1 MKKLL
6 MCLTLVLVMLLSTAC
21 STNVRQEGDTQAPSE
36 TIDKVTAAADEII
49 ASAGVDAV
57 EVEVGE
63 IESGRYG
70 SSARITAQVPNYTEL
85 FTAAFEEDDPTGALA
100 KAIENREYTT
110 VEYKGYASVTMDGDN
125 QIVHSDE
132 LVKSFIEKEL
142 IKAINAVLESEAA
155 K

>member
-1 MKKLL
+1 MKKLFV
-6 MCLTLVLVMLLSTAC
+6 CLTLVLTMLFSAAC
-21 STNVRQEGDTQAPSE
+21 STNVRQEGNTQAPSE
-36 TIDKVTAAADEII
+36 TTDKVTAAADEII

-57 EVEVGE
+57 EVEDGE

-70 SSARITAQVPNYTEL
+70 DNAQITAQVPNYTEL
-85 FTAAFEEDDPTGALA
+85 FTAAFEDDDPTGALA

-110 VEYKGYASVTMDGDN
+110 VEYKGYASVTMDGDK

>member
-6 MCLTLVLVMLLSTAC
+6 VCLTLVLAMLFSTAC

-70 SSARITAQVPNYTEL
+70 SSAKITAQVPNYTEL
-85 FTAAFEEDDPTGALA
+85 FTAAFAGDDPTDALA
-100 KAIENREYTT
+100 KAIEKKEYST
-110 VEYKGYASVTMDGDN
+110 VKYQGYVTVTMDGDE